1 MRMYDLIEKK
11 KRGHALDK
19 AEICWM
25 IQSYTAGQ
33 IPDYQMAAFLMA
45 VCFQGMDLQE
55 TTEMTLA
62 MAHSGQMADLSDI
75 AGVKVDKHSTGG
87 VGDKTTLIA
96 APMAAACGIPIA
108 KMSGR
113 GLGFTGGT
121 VDKLES
127 IPGYRTVLPREEF
140 FKIVNEVG
148 ISLIGQSG
156 EMAVADKK
164 IYALRDV
171 TATVDSLPLI
181 ASSIM
186 SKKIAAGADA
196 ILLDVKTGSGAF
208 MKTREQ
214 SAALARTMVGIGNE
228 QWQTEKIDFF
238 GRYQAFEKAIHAK
251 YPEIKLIGSAGPDI
265 TSERYDKAWEFYKKE
280 VPARDNFCYAVDEH
294 YYVKPDW
301 FYAHTDFYDEYPR
314 DVKVF
319 SGEYASH
326 PISGMNLPQANTL
339 GGALAEAAFLTGVE
353 RNADVVVL
361 ASYAPLFARVGY
373 AQWSPDMI
381 WFDEMKAYGTPSY
394 FVQKLYGENM
404 GTVTL
409 AMDGQEKELRK
420 EQVYAN
426 VSLDERTGDL
436 ILKVVNHN
444 DCEKTLELDLG
455 SFRAAGTAKNVIL
468 TGKGEDAYNCIEHP
482 DSVKLSECESN
493 AADGIVL
500 PANSFVVTRIPTVR

>member
-62 MAHSGQMADLSDI
+62 MAHSGQMADLSGI

-214 SAALARTMVGIGNE
+214 SAALARTMVGIGNRAGRRTAALITDMDTPLGDTAGNAIE
-228 QWQTEKIDFF
+228 VQEAIWTLRGKGPADLTELC
-238 GRYQAFEKAIHAK
+238 IHLAGNMLWLAGQGE
-251 YPEIKLIGSAGPDI
+251 PEDCLRRAAASLQDGSAY
-265 TSERYDKAWEFYKKE
+265 RCFYRMVQRQGGDVSYLEQPEKFQLAPVYPIQAPQDGYIASMQTDEIGNVVALLGAGCGRCRSGYPLYSKDRCEGLQRTDDCSAVHPSSRAGAGGNRAVCKCAAFFAVGAVTVRFDTRAHYRSIKKDSPRE
-280 VPARDNFCYAVDEH
+280 SFFFCY
-294 YYVKPDW
+294 
-301 FYAHTDFYDEYPR
+301 FTLR
-314 DVKVF
+314 MI
-319 SGEYASH
+319 
-326 PISGMNLPQANTL
+326 PI
-339 GGALAEAAFLTGVE
+339 GVCSS
-353 RNADVVVL
+353 D
-361 ASYAPLFARVGY
+361 
-373 AQWSPDMI
+373 
-381 WFDEMKAYGTPSY
+381 
-394 FVQKLYGENM
+394 
-404 GTVTL
+404 
-409 AMDGQEKELRK
+409 
-420 EQVYAN
+420 
-426 VSLDERTGDL
+426 
-436 ILKVVNHN
+436 
-444 DCEKTLELDLG
+444 
-455 SFRAAGTAKNVIL
+455 
-468 TGKGEDAYNCIEHP
+468 
-482 DSVKLSECESN
+482 
-493 AADGIVL
+493 
-500 PANSFVVTRIPTVR
+500 

>member
-140 FKIVNEVG
+140 FEIVNEVG

-214 SAALARTMVGIGNE
+214 SAALARTMVGIGNRAGRRTAALITDMDTPLGDTAGNAIE
-228 QWQTEKIDFF
+228 VQEAIWTLRGKGPADLTELCIHLAGNMLWLAGQGELEDCLRRQQHPCRTAAPTGASTGWCS
-238 GRYQAFEKAIHAK
+238 GRVAMSAISSSRK
-251 YPEIKLIGSAGPDI
+251 NSSWLRFI
-265 TSERYDKAWEFYKKE
+265 RYRRRKMAIL
-280 VPARDNFCYAVDEH
+280 
-294 YYVKPDW
+294 
-301 FYAHTDFYDEYPR
+301 PR
-314 DVKVF
+314 CR
-319 SGEYASH
+319 
-326 PISGMNLPQANTL
+326 PMR
-339 GGALAEAAFLTGVE
+339 LAT
-353 RNADVVVL
+353 
-361 ASYAPLFARVGY
+361 
-373 AQWSPDMI
+373 WSPC
-381 WFDEMKAYGTPSY
+381 WEPA
-394 FVQKLYGENM
+394 
-404 GTVTL
+404 
-409 AMDGQEKELRK
+409 EKEKRMRSMP
-420 EQVYAN
+420 ER
-426 VSLDERTGDL
+426 VSALQQRP
-436 ILKVVNHN
+436 VRR
-444 DCEKTLELDLG
+444 
-455 SFRAAGTAKNVIL
+455 SAKDRRLLCCTPIVPS
-468 TGKGEDAYNCIEHP
+468 GCRRQP
-482 DSVKLSECESN
+482 S
-493 AADGIVL
+493 GI
-500 PANSFVVTRIPTVR
+500 

>member
-45 VCFQGMDLQE
+45 VYFQGMDLQE

-62 MAHSGQMADLSDI
+62 MAHSGQMADLSGI

-127 IPGYRTVLPREEF
+127 IPGYRTVRPREEF
-140 FKIVNEVG
+140 FEIVNEVG

-214 SAALARTMVGIGNE
+214 SAALARTMVGIGNRAGRRTAALITDMDTPLGDTAGNAIE
-228 QWQTEKIDFF
+228 VQEAIWTLRGKGPADLTELC
-238 GRYQAFEKAIHAK
+238 IHLAGNMLWLAGQGE
-251 YPEIKLIGSAGPDI
+251 PEDCLRRAAASLQDGSAYRCFYRMVQRQTAAAEQEI
-265 TSERYDKAWEFYKKE
+265 VELERQ
-280 VPARDNFCYAVDEH
+280 RD
-294 YYVKPDW
+294 
-301 FYAHTDFYDEYPR
+301 
-314 DVKVF
+314 
-319 SGEYASH
+319 
-326 PISGMNLPQANTL
+326 
-339 GGALAEAAFLTGVE
+339 AL
-353 RNADVVVL
+353 
-361 ASYAPLFARVGY
+361 
-373 AQWSPDMI
+373 
-381 WFDEMKAYGTPSY
+381 K
-394 FVQKLYGENM
+394 
-404 GTVTL
+404 GTVRL
-409 AMDGQEKELRK
+409 LKEADS
-420 EQVYAN
+420 VN
-426 VSLDERTGDL
+426 VSLSD
-436 ILKVVNHN
+436 IQP
-444 DCEKTLELDLG
+444 EKTLTGAVKGVTVDQVEQLKKMALRSVTDRHKVKELTEENTRLRSQVPSMKKRMEEAQQQQRLEQENRRLREENSYLQYELEEER
-455 SFRAAGTAKNVIL
+455 SFSERL
-468 TGKGEDAYNCIEHP
+468 T
-482 DSVKLSECESN
+482 
-493 AADGIVL
+493 DGIGRLLDYLEERL
-500 PANSFVVTRIPTVR
+500 PERLLPLLEKARELLPNPEIGRQQEQQQHQRGMGGMEL

>member
-140 FKIVNEVG
+140 FEIVNEVG

-164 IYALRDV
+164 S
-171 TATVDSLPLI
+171 TP
-181 ASSIM
+181 
-186 SKKIAAGADA
+186 
-196 ILLDVKTGSGAF
+196 
-208 MKTREQ
+208 
-214 SAALARTMVGIGNE
+214 
-228 QWQTEKIDFF
+228 
-238 GRYQAFEKAIHAK
+238 
-251 YPEIKLIGSAGPDI
+251 
-265 TSERYDKAWEFYKKE
+265 
-280 VPARDNFCYAVDEH
+280 C
-294 YYVKPDW
+294 
-301 FYAHTDFYDEYPR
+301 
-314 DVKVF
+314 
-319 SGEYASH
+319 
-326 PISGMNLPQANTL
+326 GM
-339 GGALAEAAFLTGVE
+339 
-353 RNADVVVL
+353 
-361 ASYAPLFARVGY
+361 
-373 AQWSPDMI
+373 
-381 WFDEMKAYGTPSY
+381 
-394 FVQKLYGENM
+394 
-404 GTVTL
+404 
-409 AMDGQEKELRK
+409 
-420 EQVYAN
+420 
-426 VSLDERTGDL
+426 
-436 ILKVVNHN
+436 
-444 DCEKTLELDLG
+444 
-455 SFRAAGTAKNVIL
+455 
-468 TGKGEDAYNCIEHP
+468 
-482 DSVKLSECESN
+482 
-493 AADGIVL
+493 
-500 PANSFVVTRIPTVR
+500 